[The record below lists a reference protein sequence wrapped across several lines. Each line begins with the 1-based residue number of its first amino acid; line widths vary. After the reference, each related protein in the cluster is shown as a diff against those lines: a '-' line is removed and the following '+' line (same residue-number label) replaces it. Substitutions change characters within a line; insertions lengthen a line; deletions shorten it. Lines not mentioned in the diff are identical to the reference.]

1 MAMIALKCPEIE
13 VVVLDIN
20 AGRIAA
26 WNSPSLPIYGMHCTS
41 RAYAPMRPCAR
52 SVGDGG
58 LFFLACRL

>member
-41 RAYAPMRPCAR
+41 RAHAPMRPF
-52 SVGDGG
+52 GGGGG